1 MVRILLADHHAN
13 ALWGLKTLIQEEPG
27 LEVVGEA
34 VDGESLNNLCAGLH
48 PDLILIDKDLPGSPI
63 DILMAALHRLI
74 PRPIVIVMSSDPEY
88 SRMMLKAGA
97 DAFVSKGDQPDW
109 LLQILRNYKKRTQKT
124 EVQIKDNTP

>member
-34 VDGESLNNLCAGLH
+34 MDGESLNNLCVRLH

-109 LLQILRNYKKRTQKT
+109 LLQILRNYEKRTQKT